1 MAPQAEVDWRRAR
14 MKSSIGMDNTTATS
28 RAKDGWGL
36 LYVRR
41 TRKCAVEGGWR
52 EVEAKLLLESQ
63 KNMLGTIQ
71 RNNFP
76 STIGMNH

>member
-1 MAPQAEVDWRRAR
+1 

-52 EVEAKLLLESQ
+52 EVEAKLLLEIKPE
-63 KNMLGTIQ
+63 KNCYYYYTAKL
-71 RNNFP
+71 RFYYLNE
-76 STIGMNH
+76 

>member
-1 MAPQAEVDWRRAR
+1 

-52 EVEAKLLLESQ
+52 EVEAKLLLEI
-63 KNMLGTIQ
+63 KPEKTVTITVQ
-71 RNNFP
+71 RNFA
-76 STIGMNH
+76 STI